1 MRIANE
7 QLSFWSNHI
16 EHCQWRKRRRRQRRR
31 KWAGCAWTMSL
42 NENCASLMQI
52 INMKHCDHHHHHHN
66 KSKISS
72 AIATANARTS
82 TMAPEICLVVH
93 EKTTLSSSIEIHND
107 RYGCLYSTRFT
118 SWWKKDLINLTRSR
132 RPLSVSLSASLP
144 ALMVETWPN
153 AEKRMHLSHHFNL
166 LWSNEGLIRRK
177 LFCIL
182 MLLFPS
188 SGALS
193 LSYARE
199 CIDRERERDSA
210 LLFIDLLNSIDREG
224 ERARKCWVSHSNR
237 IIPLLYQQEKER
249 WQLSRNVQGW
259 KNNRFACRFDQSND
273 HWKTTQT
280 WSKSLR
286 LTDRWGLFVYF
297 CRH

>member
-52 INMKHCDHHHHHHN
+52 INMKHCDHHHHHN

-132 RPLSVSLSASLP
+132 RPLSVCLSLCVSACINGRDLTERRKTYASLTPFQSSLIEWGTHPKETILYSNVAISFLWRSLSLVRA
-144 ALMVETWPN
+144 
-153 AEKRMHLSHHFNL
+153 RMH
-166 LWSNEGLIRRK
+166 RQ
-177 LFCIL
+177 
-182 MLLFPS
+182 
-188 SGALS
+188 
-193 LSYARE
+193 
-199 CIDRERERDSA
+199 REREGFCS
-210 LLFIDLLNSIDREG
+210 S
-224 ERARKCWVSHSNR
+224 
-237 IIPLLYQQEKER
+237 LY
-249 WQLSRNVQGW
+249 
-259 KNNRFACRFDQSND
+259 
-273 HWKTTQT
+273 
-280 WSKSLR
+280 WS
-286 LTDRWGLFVYF
+286 T
-297 CRH
+297 